1 MHIKG
6 IIETSFVDWDGKIV
20 STIFL
25 PDCNF
30 RCGFCHNHKLVLD
43 PESFDSISPAH
54 MFRYW
59 TKNKDFLDGVCITGG
74 EPTLH
79 KELPELCRD
88 IKELGLKVKLDTNGT
103 NPEVLRQLI
112 GEKLLDYIAMDI
124 KAPLEEDSY
133 SDLTNVNLNDTFDM
147 IKESIRII
155 INSGVDYEFR
165 TTVIREKHSKED
177 IEAIAIALKGVRRY
191 VLQKFQP
198 KEVMDEEYKVYTS
211 YNDEEMEEIAEVVKK
226 YINEVKWRGN

>member
-1 MHIKG
+1 
-6 IIETSFVDWDGKIV
+6 
-20 STIFL
+20 
-25 PDCNF
+25 
-30 RCGFCHNHKLVLD
+30 
-43 PESFDSISPAH
+43 

-59 TKNKDFLDGVCITGG
+59 TKNKDFLDGICITGG

>member
-1 MHIKG
+1 
-6 IIETSFVDWDGKIV
+6 
-20 STIFL
+20 
-25 PDCNF
+25 
-30 RCGFCHNHKLVLD
+30 
-43 PESFDSISPAH
+43 
-54 MFRYW
+54 
-59 TKNKDFLDGVCITGG
+59 
-74 EPTLH
+74 
-79 KELPELCRD
+79 
-88 IKELGLKVKLDTNGT
+88 
-103 NPEVLRQLI
+103 
-112 GEKLLDYIAMDI
+112 
-124 KAPLEEDSY
+124 
-133 SDLTNVNLNDTFDM
+133 M